1 MLKPT
6 HHSIADNH
14 DTREANPTQGVTVLF
29 PEFHTYREQPQGKL
43 DMALSTH
50 DYDTLEK
57 QLFEVDNATL
67 RRVYLFARHQ
77 HVAPL
82 TALVLLLQN
91 VCTALPA
98 GTTFDIGL
106 GPSPL
111 NLYVAV
117 LGRPG
122 TGKGRVSKVT
132 TNQPPVTVAERPA
145 LVEKA
150 ACGSGEGLLTQLN
163 ANKDEPPA
171 PTLFAE
177 NEVTKFTNVMNRDG
191 STLRPNIL
199 SMFSGEDMGVTNK
212 TEKLRVDAGTYSAS
226 LRISC
231 QYDTAG
237 PLVTGVDDG
246 LSERFLWVE
255 TIDPYAPIG
264 TSPTGEETTLHPVAF
279 AASETPLTFTF
290 PADIQQS
297 VRYDHNMSR
306 KTGRFAGTG
315 GAHDTEIR
323 ARLASGLA
331 ALRSTT
337 RVSHDDWQRAGLIL
351 KYSNRVKRFIRA
363 HVEAMADEAEQDR
376 FTKQVERRKEG
387 IVTAL
392 GKKDGQRWTTM
403 RNGVNIKCRDAFDS
417 AVQALKAEGRIKVGN
432 DGSGRQ
438 VSLWLMKD
446 NPRHV
451 V

>member
-6 HHSIADNH
+6 HQSIADNH
-14 DTREANPTQGVTVLF
+14 DTREANPTQGVIALF
-29 PEFHTYREQPQGKL
+29 PEFHTYREQPQGKP

-67 RRVYLFARHQ
+67 RSIYLFARQ
-77 HVAPL
+77 QRVAPL
-82 TALVLLLQN
+82 TALVLLIQN
-91 VCTALPA
+91 VCTALPV

-111 NLYVAV
+111 NLFVAV

-122 TGKGRVSKVT
+122 TGKGRASKVT
-132 TNQPPVTVAERPA
+132 TNQPSITVAERPA
-145 LVEKA
+145 LVKQT
-150 ACGSGEGLLTQLN
+150 ACGSGEGLLTQLG
-163 ANKDEPPA
+163 ANNDDPPN
-171 PTLFAE
+171 PTLFVE

-199 SMFSGEDMGVTNK
+199 SMFSGESMAVTNK
-212 TEKLRVDAGTYSAS
+212 TEELRVDAGTYSAS

-237 PLVTGVDDG
+237 PLVSGVDDG

-255 TIDPYAPIG
+255 TIDPFSPIG
-264 TSPTGEETTLHPVAF
+264 GTCGEQSHALKPVVFTQSDCPLH
-279 AASETPLTFTF
+279 FTF
-290 PADIQQS
+290 PADIRHS
-297 VRYDHNMSR
+297 VRHDHDMSR
-306 KTGRFAGTG
+306 KTGCFVGTG

-392 GKKDGQRWTTM
+392 GKKD
-403 RNGVNIKCRDAFDS
+403 VKC
-417 AVQALKAEGRIKVGN
+417 
-432 DGSGRQ
+432 
-438 VSLWLMKD
+438 
-446 NPRHV
+446 PRFCSV
-451 V
+451 